1 MIGFRDF
8 FNHLVDF
15 KLVAI
20 NLLYNLFQTLHGLG
34 IIHLFHIFLSY
45 ELRATSYELRVTSY
59 ELQVYH

>member
-45 ELRATSYELRVTSY
+45 ELRATSYKY
-59 ELQVYH
+59 INNH